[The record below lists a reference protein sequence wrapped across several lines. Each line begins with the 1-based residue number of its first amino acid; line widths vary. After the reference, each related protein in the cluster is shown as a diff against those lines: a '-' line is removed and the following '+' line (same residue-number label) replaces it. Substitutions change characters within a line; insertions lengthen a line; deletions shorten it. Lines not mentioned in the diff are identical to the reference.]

1 MKNWI
6 KFLLI
11 PPAGYLLIN
20 TFTVLTGYQPAV
32 DTFSSMLIAL
42 AFQLALILALPY
54 AMLRL
59 APKAPYLATCCYM
72 SALLAIVCLNKIYA
86 AAQPIAQ
93 LDFAIIWSG
102 LFWMLLAMAAYFFF
116 QDPRFK
122 VKYGNRRNPAQP

>member
-59 APKAPYLATCCYM
+59 AY
-72 SALLAIVCLNKIYA
+72 N
-86 AAQPIAQ
+86 
-93 LDFAIIWSG
+93 LDIKPA
-102 LFWMLLAMAAYFFF
+102 
-116 QDPRFK
+116 K
-122 VKYGNRRNPAQP
+122 RRGE